1 LQLNRRK
8 GIRELA
14 KSLSSQ
20 ISLTIQAVDK
30 DTKNLFENIEK
41 IEKSLDDRDKVKQEA
56 QNEVAEISIPL
67 TKKYIIE
74 LIKEYRGDELY
85 INQYK
90 ASYLVKKLREKFPDL
105 IWPSQI
111 PLPIILPSNL
121 NLEKINDKNKIENLA
136 SIVKFLEVNQYN
148 FDENIMISKI
158 SKFSSESGISS
169 KINKIVQRTLRPTLN
184 ADLKNIYKKLRE
196 SGIIKKNKM
205 KVETKKSV
213 LLSEDYQIIVL
224 FSNIAKG
231 ILNYFSCCDNFS
243 KVKSIIS
250 YFVRL
255 SLAATI
261 MQKHKMSSTHK
272 VFKKYGENLSIEHPY
287 KKNQIVSFITKHE
300 INVWPKGFNKK
311 DINVTNISFF
321 KNINKIFRLLNNSSI
336 MKNNCKMSKFN
347 NITERI
353 N

>member
-1 LQLNRRK
+1 
-8 GIRELA
+8 LA

-184 ADLKNIYKKLRE
+184 ADLKN
-196 SGIIKKNKM
+196 G
-205 KVETKKSV
+205 
-213 LLSEDYQIIVL
+213 
-224 FSNIAKG
+224 
-231 ILNYFSCCDNFS
+231 
-243 KVKSIIS
+243 
-250 YFVRL
+250 
-255 SLAATI
+255 
-261 MQKHKMSSTHK
+261 
-272 VFKKYGENLSIEHPY
+272 
-287 KKNQIVSFITKHE
+287 
-300 INVWPKGFNKK
+300 
-311 DINVTNISFF
+311 
-321 KNINKIFRLLNNSSI
+321 
-336 MKNNCKMSKFN
+336 
-347 NITERI
+347 
-353 N
+353 